1 MSCQQ
6 EAKLLKMIID
16 RTKRHVSTY
25 KNHKE
30 KVYTLLTRFSLWS
43 NTVNLQSTTV
53 HLFCSSQ
60 RYSWLYP
67 IKWTA
72 FSTLGTRFSRTNKWW
87 KAVAE
92 EEEAQLKS
100 VYTHFKKRAIGEK
113 PPGRHLWLHLKDCR
127 EKWNFSGQTN
137 EISRRNRIRKRTSEN
152 LRNNMPY
159 FFQDQS

>member
-1 MSCQQ
+1 
-6 EAKLLKMIID
+6 MIID

-30 KVYTLLTRFSLWS
+30 KSIHYLHVFHSGPTQGIY
-43 NTVNLQSTTV
+43 NLQLYTC
-53 HLFCSSQ
+53 FCSSQ
-60 RYSWLYP
+60 RFSWLYP

-87 KAVAE
+87 KAAE
-92 EEEAQLKS
+92 EEEAQLKN
-100 VYTHFKKRAIGEK
+100 VYTHYKKRAIGEK

-152 LRNNMPY
+152 LRNNMPH
-159 FFQDQS
+159 FFQD